1 MISRRHHIRP
11 ALPLTTHVAVRSVT
25 GRNIAGQ
32 LASVELPQTH
42 GRTDL
47 ITCSILFWWCDVC
60 MEQVTGVTS
69 LTLSDTL
76 PSWCLLLLQSTGAA
90 HTPVQGGSGG
100 HDAMWPF
107 AASEVSPGCQI
118 QGLHYLEPLVL
129 PLPDARAAFAVGVS
143 GRWWGPPN
151 ET

>member
-60 MEQVTGVTS
+60 MEQVRGVTS

-107 AASEVSPGCQI
+107 AASEVLPGRQI
-118 QGLHYLEPLVL
+118 QGLHYLCTTCF
-129 PLPDARAAFAVGVS
+129 AFA
-143 GRWWGPPN
+143 
-151 ET
+151 